1 MVFRARETGEIIM
14 ADYDYDSME
23 ESPKGLREQLKK
35 EQARRK
41 EAESQ
46 LIGLTLKDLGLS
58 STEGLG
64 KAVTKLY
71 DGPIDKDSISQFVAD
86 EFNYV
91 ANQKVSEQPV
101 ETKANKTEQ
110 VIASEQRVQQLNQIS
125 TPNESEN
132 ILDAFNEVMG
142 NSFQSGDVRSSLKA
156 KLQMMEGI
164 AKEEKNN
171 RR

>member
-1 MVFRARETGEIIM
+1 MAEEYYDQEVET
-14 ADYDYDSME
+14 
-23 ESPKGLREQLKK
+23 PKGLREQLKK

-46 LIGLTLKDLGLS
+46 LVGLTLSELGLNAN
-58 STEGLG
+58 EGLG

-71 DGPIDKDSISQFVAD
+71 EGPIDKDSIKNFVAE

-91 ANQKVSEQPV
+91 ANQNVSEQPV
-101 ETKANKTEQ
+101 ETVANKTEQ

-125 TPNESEN
+125 EPNQSEN

-142 NSFQSGDVRSSLKA
+142 QADGDVRQSLKA
-156 KLQMMEGI
+156 KLQMIEGI
-164 AKEEKNN
+164 SQQEKK
-171 RR
+171 